1 MDAEVENQ
9 ENRVGSLNRATQKQV
24 PDEAFARRPGESS
37 SLALFGFILPRS
49 DPRFLAFYQ
58 SPWLSSSW
66 LRLEIDRRQSG

>member
-49 DPRFLAFYQ
+49 DPRFWRSTSLPGYPPPGFG
-58 SPWLSSSW
+58 W
-66 LRLEIDRRQSG
+66 R